1 MSYTITFAPQ
11 AEEDLKKLKKDEPR
25 AFNKATRLIF
35 ELMEHPETGTGKP
48 ERLTGDFAGKWSRR
62 INRKHRLIYEIDNN
76 TITVLVLSSYGHYS
90 DK

>member
-35 ELMEHPETGTGKP
+35 ELME
-48 ERLTGDFAGKWSRR
+48 RDR
-62 INRKHRLIYEIDNN
+62 
-76 TITVLVLSSYGHYS
+76 
-90 DK
+90 